1 MVCFRRLA
9 TLGEMMLPLP
19 HNKKELQLPSAGITL
34 LEGPGFFGKEVRI
47 VAQQWTTALLS
58 QGHAI
63 HWIDGGNRFDPTR
76 FFSSLQSLNCNIE
89 DCLRRLYI
97 GRGFTL
103 HQLHAL
109 IIRIRHE
116 VALTKASMVVIDGV
130 MSMFLDEQIK
140 RFEARS
146 ILRHCLTLLQDVS
159 TQCPVILLDGRTTS
173 KMHHQLKQ
181 TMRPHL
187 SHELRATWED
197 RRHMKLKFSSTNGQ
211 VISEMNPVQ
220 TEAGIRQLQ
229 SFTSIDLIE

>member
-1 MVCFRRLA
+1 
-9 TLGEMMLPLP
+9 MMLPLR
-19 HNKKELQLPSAGITL
+19 HNKRELQLPSTGITL

-47 VAQQWTTALLS
+47 VAQQWTTAFLS

-63 HWIDGGNRFDPTR
+63 HWIDGGNRFDPTQ
-76 FFSSLQSLNCNIE
+76 FFSSLQSLNCNTE

-116 VALTKASMVVIDGV
+116 IALTKAPIVVIDGI
-130 MSMFLDEQIK
+130 MSMFLDEQIR

-159 TQCPVILLDGRTTS
+159 AQCSVILLDGRTAS
-173 KMHHQLKQ
+173 NIHRQLKQ
-181 TMRPHL
+181 TMRPYL
-187 SHELRATWED
+187 SHELRAAWED
-197 RRHMKLKFSSTNGQ
+197 RGHTKLKFSGTNGQ
-211 VISEMNPVQ
+211 VILEMNTTQ
-220 TEAGIRQLQ
+220 TGAGIRQLQ
-229 SFTSIDLIE
+229 PFTSIDLIE